1 MLKVNSSIVLT
12 KVFILFLLLLAGF
25 VARRLKIFDN
35 TTTRGLNNIILK
47 VTLPA
52 LTIVSMQMNY
62 NTSLLVESAQLLFI
76 SISVYAASFFIALI
90 IPFILKPH
98 NGERGVFQFVTIFS
112 NVAFM
117 GFPVIKSVFGESA
130 LFYAAIYNLP
140 FNFLTFTLGVILLL
154 QDKVFSSTSEPG
166 NGYRISINQIL
177 NPGVVSVILGFA
189 LFVLNIRL
197 PQIIKEP
204 MELLGNITIPMSMF
218 VIGAILAQNSIIKA
232 FTNWRLYIL
241 TALRLLILP
250 CILWLILRNF
260 IDNKVFLGVIV
271 LICGMPA
278 AASTPI
284 LAQAYGGNYE
294 TAAQSVF
301 LSTMLSI
308 FTIPLLALILV

>member
-1 MLKVNSSIVLT
+1 MNPSIVLG
-12 KVFILFLLLLAGF
+12 KVLILFLLLLAGF
-25 VARRLKIFDN
+25 IARRLKIFDN
-35 TTTRGLNNIILK
+35 TTTRGINNIILK

-62 NTSLLVESAQLLFI
+62 NTSLLVESVQLLFI
-76 SISVYAASFFIALI
+76 SICVYATSFFIALV

-98 NGERGVFQFVTIFS
+98 NGEKGVFQFVIIFS

-117 GFPVIKSVFGESA
+117 GFPVVKSVFGESA

-140 FNFLTFTLGVILLL
+140 FNFLTFTLGVILLM
-154 QDKVFSSTSEPG
+154 QDRLFSRTSEVG
-166 NGYRISINQIL
+166 STYKISLKQVL
-177 NPGVVSVILGFA
+177 NPGVISVIIGFA
-189 LFVLNIRL
+189 LFTMNIHL
-197 PQIIKEP
+197 PQVIKEP
-204 MELLGNITIPMSMF
+204 MELLGNVTIPMSMF
-218 VIGAILAQNSIIKA
+218 VIGAILAQNSLTKA

-241 TALRLLILP
+241 SGLRLLVLP

-260 IDNKVFLGVIV
+260 IDNKMFLGVIV

-308 FTIPLLALILV
+308 FTIPLLALLLV

>member
-1 MLKVNSSIVLT
+1 MLKVNSSIVLA
-12 KVFILFLLLLAGF
+12 KVFVLFLLLLAGF

-62 NTSLLVESAQLLFI
+62 DVSLLTESIQLLGI
-76 SISVYAASFFIALI
+76 SICTYIASFLI
-90 IPFILKPH
+90 SLVIPLILRPRT
-98 NGERGVFQFVTIFS
+98 GEKGVFQFVTIFS

>member
-1 MLKVNSSIVLT
+1 MNPSIVLG
-12 KVFILFLLLLAGF
+12 KVLILFLLLLAGF
-25 VARRLKIFDN
+25 IARRLKIFDN
-35 TTTRGLNNIILK
+35 TTTRGINNIILK

-62 NTSLLVESAQLLFI
+62 NTSLLVESVQLLFI
-76 SISVYAASFFIALI
+76 SICVYATSFFVALV

-98 NGERGVFQFVTIFS
+98 NGEKGVFQFVIIFS

-117 GFPVIKSVFGESA
+117 GFPVVKSVFGESA

-140 FNFLTFTLGVILLL
+140 FNFLTFTLGVILLM
-154 QDKVFSSTSEPG
+154 QDRLFSRTSEVG
-166 NGYRISINQIL
+166 STYKISLKQVL
-177 NPGVVSVILGFA
+177 NPGVISVIIGFA
-189 LFVLNIRL
+189 LFTMNIHL
-197 PQIIKEP
+197 PQVIKEP
-204 MELLGNITIPMSMF
+204 MELLGNVTIPMSMF
-218 VIGAILAQNSIIKA
+218 VIGAILAQNSLTKA

-241 TALRLLILP
+241 SGLRLLVLP

-260 IDNKVFLGVIV
+260 IDNKMFLGVIV

-308 FTIPLLALILV
+308 FTIPLLALLLV

>member
-1 MLKVNSSIVLT
+1 MNPSIVLG
-12 KVFILFLLLLAGF
+12 KVLILFLLLLAGF
-25 VARRLKIFDN
+25 IARRLKIFDN
-35 TTTRGLNNIILK
+35 TTTRGINNIILK

-62 NTSLLVESAQLLFI
+62 NTSLLVESVQLLFI
-76 SISVYAASFFIALI
+76 SICVYATSFFIALV

-98 NGERGVFQFVTIFS
+98 NGEKGVFQFVIIFS

-117 GFPVIKSVFGESA
+117 GFPVVKSVFGESA

-140 FNFLTFTLGVILLL
+140 FNFLTFTLGIILLM
-154 QDKVFSSTSEPG
+154 QDRLFSRTSEVG
-166 NGYRISINQIL
+166 STYKISLKQVL
-177 NPGVVSVILGFA
+177 NPGVISVIMGFA
-189 LFVLNIRL
+189 LFTMNIHL
-197 PQIIKEP
+197 PQVIKEP
-204 MELLGNITIPMSMF
+204 MELLGNVTIPMSMF
-218 VIGAILAQNSIIKA
+218 VIGAILAQNSLTKA

-241 TALRLLILP
+241 SGLRLLVLP

-260 IDNKVFLGVIV
+260 IDNKMFLGVIV

-308 FTIPLLALILV
+308 FTIPLLALLLV

>member
-1 MLKVNSSIVLT
+1 MNPSVVLGKVLV
-12 KVFILFLLLLAGF
+12 LFLLLLAGF

-90 IPFILKPH
+90 IPFILTPH

-117 GFPVIKSVFGESA
+117 GFPVVKSVFGEGA

-140 FNFLTFTLGVILLL
+140 FNFLTFTLGVILLM
-154 QDKVFSSTSEPG
+154 QDKTFSRTSEPG
-166 NGYRISINQIL
+166 KSYRISISQIL
-177 NPGVVSVILGFA
+177 NPGVVSVIIGFA
-189 LFVLNIRL
+189 LFAMNIHL
-197 PQIIKEP
+197 PQVIKEP
-204 MELLGNITIPMSMF
+204 LELLGNVTIPMSMF
-218 VIGAILAQNSIIKA
+218 VIGAILAQNSLIKA

-241 TALRLLILP
+241 SVLRLLVLP
-250 CILWLILRNF
+250 FILWLILRNF
-260 IDNKVFLGVIV
+260 IDNKMFLGVIV

-284 LAQAYGGNYE
+284 LAQAYGGNCE

-308 FTIPLLALILV
+308 FTIPLLALLLV